1 MATYENDLSIM
12 DDLEDHVSAV
22 SKKLMIDIDRRVVF
36 ETPVDTASAKRSW
49 VAGVNRSPTE
59 VFDLPG
65 GSNINAAES
74 QAIQQAESTISRAKA
89 FDTIYVVNNQPYIER
104 LNDGWS
110 NQAPSRYVDNIIAQ
124 EVARK

>member
-22 SKKLMIDIDRRVVF
+22 SKKLMIDIDRRVIL

-49 VAGVNRSPTE
+49 VAGVNGSPTE
-59 VFDLPG
+59 VFDLPD

-124 EVARK
+124 EVSRK

>member
-1 MATYENDLSIM
+1 MVKYENDLSIM
-12 DDLEDHVSAV
+12 ADLEDHVSAV
-22 SKKLMIDIDRRVVF
+22 SKKLMIDIDRRVVL

-59 VFDLPG
+59 VFDLPD

-74 QAIQQAESTISRAKA
+74 QAIQQAESTIGRAKA
-89 FDTIYVVNNQPYIER
+89 FDAIYINNNQPYIER

-110 NQAPSRYVDNIIAQ
+110 NQAPSRYIDNIISQ
-124 EVARK
+124 EVSRK

>member
-12 DDLEDHVSAV
+12 ADLEDHVSAV
-22 SKKLMIDIDRRVVF
+22 SKKLMIDIDRRVIL

-59 VFDLPG
+59 VFDLPD

-74 QAIQQAESTISRAKA
+74 QAIQQAEGTIGRAKA
-89 FDTIYVVNNQPYIER
+89 FDTIYINNNQPYIER

-110 NQAPSRYVDNIIAQ
+110 NQAPSRYIDNIIAQ

>member
-12 DDLEDHVSAV
+12 TDLEDHVSAV
-22 SKKLMIDIDRRVVF
+22 SKKLMIDIDRRVII

-59 VFDLPG
+59 VFDLPD

-74 QAIQQAESTISRAKA
+74 QAIQQAESTISRARA

-110 NQAPSRYVDNIIAQ
+110 SQAPSRYVDNIIAQ

>member
-12 DDLEDHVSAV
+12 ADLEDHVSAV
-22 SKKLMIDIDRRVVF
+22 SKKLMIDIDRRVIL

-59 VFDLPG
+59 VFDLPD